1 MISLVN
7 WNLFLSKFTVYGFNT
22 INTNEV
28 KFLKTV
34 SFKKHGKPLENFT
47 LLPSSII
54 EQNISNEYMLND
66 HPLSVL
72 NFNKYQKFSY
82 LNDMQ
87 PENVDNSKHPL
98 LSDPLFDPSI
108 LTDTAARVIQS
119 NRCTTE
125 ERQKRIQCF
134 EVLPAEQYAIPL
146 GHTVNMQCVVLN
158 QHGKVQWRAKK
169 ILLGYD
175 RSIPGYSR
183 FRIIGDVGRGEH
195 TLQITDVQRDDAGE
209 YECQVTPV
217 PVNNHPLLRRK
228 TYLEVLIKPN
238 EPQIF
243 YQNVQL
249 PDKKL
254 IISQPDPILRISLV
268 CSAAGGRPAPNFKW
282 LLNRHE
288 IPNLEVKSKTP
299 MSPNEVAKMNNL
311 LKVWGK
317 LHPIITVEENGEQS
331 TMSILKAGLEDGNE
345 IVCSVSNAA
354 TQINHDPMKRN
365 LSVAITVDVHTPPGP
380 PKIVSPESNHVYLDG
395 EQLRAVCISSP
406 PGKPLGGL
414 FWRWLIKPSQ
424 VDDSDIQ
431 KISGIGGKGGARLSD
446 YTSVEAYLRS
456 LDSSS
461 DGGNGPSQKMLIP
474 ETSNHLQQGDFIS
487 EDVQP
492 LHYTLTK
499 EKDQLVNTL
508 IIQRITRKY
517 HAAKL
522 ICETGHPV
530 GSAHQTS
537 ITILVKYAPANV
549 TISVETGSIDDDH
562 NSGRR
567 EKVAYARAGETKTF
581 ICKTA
586 PYYGQATIKWLFQ
599 SAGASITTPPKQLV
613 DKAVTFK
620 TPDGESFYQES
631 RIQFTVRPED
641 DKSYIDCLVWS
652 VGDARVDSR
661 VRLDIIYPPDP
672 PKITGYKS
680 GQPVNMAHLLELSC
694 TTTGGNPLP
703 ELQWYK
709 DKKPITNNVEPIVVG
724 KQTTAKLKIAP
735 QKEDNGAQYH
745 CSARNTATNNEW
757 IDSEALILNVLFPPQ
772 RVSLNFGGKS
782 VVQSGEQ
789 LVINCQA
796 DSSNPV
802 AVITWRHYQCGP
814 AHAFYRRQLLQ
825 QQQKLPKASS
835 NTNEG
840 EKCKLLE
847 LKGSDE
853 TPIPGASGG
862 LLARSHLWLR
872 PTWRYHMDF
881 IECQAENPVYGPP
894 IWHDRL
900 QLNVTFAPQFY
911 GLQTGDQ
918 RVIREG
924 ETTNLDFGLYA
935 NPPVTS
941 VSWFRDDQ
949 LLPFEPKETDIW
961 QGVFAA
967 GSVGELLSLHKINR
981 ENMGNYTVI
990 VSNTQHESRS
1000 TFFLNVTYPASIVGK
1015 LEENIT
1021 QTNKEYAALDCKAN
1035 ANPAIPGKIFT
1046 WYRYFPPKGW
1056 TEEVDE
1062 GALQLSEPIYCNQS
1076 QANKSKMFAQC
1087 FQQDKFHIS
1096 STFYIYQL
1104 TEDDVGKYICEV
1116 NNGIG
1121 EPVKKTFNLLH
1132 HFPPKI
1138 IQLPRYTKAAGVQGS
1153 KVWLTCYIRTE
1164 PIPQIAWLKDN
1175 KLLSMDALIQ
1185 NKKSESRND
1194 IRKYEDF
1201 LTHIRP
1207 GLYKAQLAV
1216 NDIRKYDFGSY
1227 KCQAANIQGEAHL
1240 EINLSG
1246 TSTPDVPINFRLL
1259 NATPTTL
1266 HVAWTQGFDGGL
1278 AQTFQVRWR
1287 EVGSVSLYKY
1297 ADVAS
1302 NGNRNGVEYL
1312 ITGLKPGSEYI
1323 VSVNSMNSKHGA
1335 SAYTDPINLRTL
1347 SLDKYKGHEPITSL
1361 SNAGYSDDNAL
1372 LIIVSACVFGFVVLL
1387 VNVIVII
1394 FLIKRR
1400 RHRDMMRR
1408 QQYKSSDQGVTM
1420 ANGIALTRNDQS
1432 ATDMKAHLQSS
1443 FIDQNDNFIDT
1454 TDMSTT
1460 CICCPPKKPKLISS
1474 GYVKADSYGNFS
1486 RTHVYAPHDTCPS
1499 QCSQHIPADVG
1510 QQGYLSNHT
1519 TTSSI
1524 PDFNHLTSNP
1534 MTTGYPVCHLA
1545 SPNPYY
1551 NNTLNYPMTRH
1562 SSTELGLAYSSTNPV
1577 NQSKREH
1584 GSIKHSTRYG
1594 QHTPRQP
1601 NQSRY
1606 YGTKPNLG
1614 GTRYF
1619 CSSREVIQSN
1629 TSRQNIPHYENRQS
1643 VNNLSHAI
1651 SSEIITHQNQ
1661 CNCDQQ
1667 FSMHKPHQIQYHKRL
1682 PYSCSTCLKSKSS
1695 LHNSKQSFH
1704 TLNTQSSVID
1714 NFSEEDKDSD
1724 RSRYVDQLRR
1734 IQYSGGPTAQLLLG
1748 DINIHSDHSSP
1759 DSNLAPAQEEHN
1771 LNRFESKS
1779 KLNLRKTESSNNAEN
1794 NHFTSNLNQYNQQPD
1809 GLTDDGKLETSR
1821 LLYSGQFS
1829 REQQQNQY
1837 ISDGFSAI
1845 PNVDRSE
1852 IRSTH
1857 LSDCF
1862 V

>member
-1 MISLVN
+1 ML
-7 WNLFLSKFTVYGFNT
+7 T
-22 INTNEV
+22 IQC
-28 KFLKTV
+28 LKQQFIIIYLYNQSWKSV
-34 SFKKHGKPLENFT
+34 LCMNGNKLHMLIIT
-47 LLPSSII
+47 LLIGCLI
-54 EQNISNEYMLND
+54 DFALAEKHECNQNTCY
-66 HPLSVL
+66 SVL
-72 NFNKYQKFSY
+72 S
-82 LNDMQ
+82 
-87 PENVDNSKHPL
+87 
-98 LSDPLFDPSI
+98 
-108 LTDTAARVIQS
+108 DTAARVIQS

-238 EPQIF
+238 EPQIL
-243 YQNVQL
+243 YQNIQL
-249 PDKKL
+249 PDRKL

-268 CSAAGGRPAPNFKW
+268 CSAVGGRPAPNFKW

-288 IPNLEVKSKTP
+288 IPNLEVKTKTP
-299 MSPNEVAKMNNL
+299 MSPNDVVKMNNL
-311 LKVWGK
+311 LKIWGK
-317 LHPIITVEENGEQS
+317 LHPVINNKENDEQS
-331 TMSILKAGLEDGNE
+331 SLSILKAGLEDGDE

-365 LSVAITVDVHTPPGP
+365 LSITIIVEVHTPPGP
-380 PKIVSPESNHVYLDG
+380 PKIVSPETNHVYLDG
-395 EQLRAVCISSP
+395 EQLRAVCVSSP

-414 FWRWLIKPSQ
+414 FWRWLIRTSQ

-431 KISGIGGKGGARLSD
+431 KISGIGGRGGARLSD
-446 YTSVEAYLRS
+446 YTSVEAYLQS
-456 LDSSS
+456 LDSSNS
-461 DGGNGPSQKMLIP
+461 GGSLSQKIAMP
-474 ETSNHLQQGDFIS
+474 ELSQLQQGDFIS

-508 IIQRITRKY
+508 IIQRVTRKY

-537 ITILVKYAPANV
+537 ITIFVKHAPANV

-562 NSGRR
+562 TGGRH
-567 EKVAYARAGETKTF
+567 EKVAYARAGEMKTF

-599 SAGASITTPPKQLV
+599 AAGASITTPPKQLV

-620 TPDGESFYQES
+620 TPDGESVYQES
-631 RIQFTVRPED
+631 RIQITVRPED
-641 DKSYIDCLVWS
+641 DRSYIDCLVWS
-652 VGDARVDSR
+652 VGDARIDSR
-661 VRLDIIYPPDP
+661 VRLDIIHPPDT

-680 GQPVNMAHLLELSC
+680 GQPVNMAHLLEFTC

-703 ELQWYK
+703 ELQWFK
-709 DKKPITNNVEPIVVG
+709 DKKPITNNGEPIVIG
-724 KQTTAKLKIAP
+724 KQTTIKLKLVP
-735 QKEDNGAQYH
+735 QKEDNGAEYH

-757 IDSEALILNVLFPPQ
+757 IDSEAIILNVLFPPQ

-789 LVINCQA
+789 LEINCQA

-814 AHAFYRRQLLQ
+814 AHAFYRRHLLQQQ
-825 QQQKLPKASS
+825 QQQKLPKSS
-835 NTNEG
+835 SSTNEG

-900 QLNVTFAPQFY
+900 QLNITFAPQFY
-911 GLQTGDQ
+911 GLQVGDH

-924 ETTNLDFGLYA
+924 ETTHLDFGLYA

-941 VSWFRDDQ
+941 VSWFRNDQ
-949 LLPFEPKETDIW
+949 LLPFEPKETDTW

-981 ENMGNYTVI
+981 ENMGNYTVV
-990 VSNTQHESRS
+990 VSNSQHESRN

-1021 QTNKEYAALDCKAN
+1021 QTTKDYAVLDCKAD
-1035 ANPAIPGKIFT
+1035 ANPALPDRTFK

-1076 QANKSKMFAQC
+1076 QVDKPKMLAQC
-1087 FQQDKFHIS
+1087 FQQDKFQIS

-1104 TEDDVGKYICEV
+1104 TEDDVGKYVCEV
-1116 NNGIG
+1116 SNGIG
-1121 EPVKKTFNLLH
+1121 EPVKKTFNLLY

-1138 IQLPRYTKAAGVQGS
+1138 IQLPRYTKAAGEQSS

-1164 PIPQIAWLKDN
+1164 PTPQIAWLKDN
-1175 KLLSMDALIQ
+1175 KLIPMDALIQ
-1185 NKKSESRND
+1185 SKTSDSKNGM
-1194 IRKYEDF
+1194 RKYETF

-1227 KCQAANIQGEAHL
+1227 SCQAANLQGEAQLGIH
-1240 EINLSG
+1240 LSG

-1259 NATPTTL
+1259 NATSSTL

-1287 EVGSVSLYKY
+1287 EVGSISLYKY

-1302 NGNRNGVEYL
+1302 NDNRNGVEYF
-1312 ITGLKPGSEYI
+1312 ITDLKPGSEYI
-1323 VSVNSMNSKHGA
+1323 VSVNSMNSKHGS
-1335 SAYTDPINLRTL
+1335 SAYTDPIHLRTL
-1347 SLDKYKGHEPITSL
+1347 PIDSYNGREPMPPL
-1361 SNAGYSDDNAL
+1361 SNSGYSDDNAL
-1372 LIIVSACVFGFVVLL
+1372 LIIVSACVFGFVILL
-1387 VNVIVII
+1387 INVIVII

-1400 RHRDMMRR
+1400 RHRNMMRR
-1408 QQYKSSDQGVTM
+1408 RQYKSDQGVTM
-1420 ANGIALTRNDQS
+1420 TNGVALTRHDQS
-1432 ATDMKAHLQSS
+1432 GTDMKAHLQSS
-1443 FIDQNDNFIDT
+1443 FIDQNDNFVDT
-1454 TDMSTT
+1454 DISTT
-1460 CICCPPKKPKLISS
+1460 CICCPPNKKKLTSS

-1486 RTHVYAPHDTCPS
+1486 RTHGYAPHDICPS
-1499 QCSQHIPADVG
+1499 QCSQYIPTDVD
-1510 QQGYLSNHT
+1510 QQGNLMNHNI
-1519 TTSSI
+1519 TSSN
-1524 PDFNHLTSNP
+1524 PDFNHLTSNQ
-1534 MTTGYPVCHLA
+1534 MTTSYPVRHLT

-1562 SSTELGLAYSSTNPV
+1562 GSTELGIVYSSANPV
-1577 NQSKREH
+1577 NQLRHEH
-1584 GSIKHSTRYG
+1584 GSIKHSTRHG

-1606 YGTKPNLG
+1606 YGTLQNLNSYRKITNDQFIIDNKIKDR
-1614 GTRYF
+1614 TRLQTII
-1619 CSSREVIQSN
+1619 SSTALVNNSITVDSN
-1629 TSRQNIPHYENRQS
+1629 SIGLTIVNNSIDSSVQNVVSNQTANSSTEILSTGLAAFSQIKRKSEFSNINERNNLTNGFFNTNNIPSESSPIVSINVTSFPDHFNPQS
-1643 VNNLSHAI
+1643 MDIGSDLATFSYSTPFNYNMGSSCTPIFLSLDPSA
-1651 SSEIITHQNQ
+1651 SDSLLMSNSLM
-1661 CNCDQQ
+1661 NCAQD
-1667 FSMHKPHQIQYHKRL
+1667 
-1682 PYSCSTCLKSKSS
+1682 
-1695 LHNSKQSFH
+1695 NSK
-1704 TLNTQSSVID
+1704 LYEVNGEMSVTP
-1714 NFSEEDKDSD
+1714 
-1724 RSRYVDQLRR
+1724 LM
-1734 IQYSGGPTAQLLLG
+1734 
-1748 DINIHSDHSSP
+1748 IHSPTPVH
-1759 DSNLAPAQEEHN
+1759 
-1771 LNRFESKS
+1771 
-1779 KLNLRKTESSNNAEN
+1779 
-1794 NHFTSNLNQYNQQPD
+1794 
-1809 GLTDDGKLETSR
+1809 TDQVLVPS
-1821 LLYSGQFS
+1821 YVPVQH
-1829 REQQQNQY
+1829 
-1837 ISDGFSAI
+1837 I
-1845 PNVDRSE
+1845 
-1852 IRSTH
+1852 
-1857 LSDCF
+1857 
-1862 V
+1862 

>member
-1 MISLVN
+1 ML
-7 WNLFLSKFTVYGFNT
+7 T
-22 INTNEV
+22 IQC
-28 KFLKTV
+28 LKQQFIIIYLYNQSWKSV
-34 SFKKHGKPLENFT
+34 LCMNGNKLHMLIIT
-47 LLPSSII
+47 LLIGCLI
-54 EQNISNEYMLND
+54 DFALAEKHECNQNTCY
-66 HPLSVL
+66 SVL
-72 NFNKYQKFSY
+72 S
-82 LNDMQ
+82 
-87 PENVDNSKHPL
+87 
-98 LSDPLFDPSI
+98 
-108 LTDTAARVIQS
+108 DTAARVIQS

-238 EPQIF
+238 EPQIL
-243 YQNVQL
+243 YQNIQL
-249 PDKKL
+249 PDRKL

-268 CSAAGGRPAPNFKW
+268 CSAVGGRPAPNFKW

-288 IPNLEVKSKTP
+288 IPNLEVKTKTP
-299 MSPNEVAKMNNL
+299 MSPNDVVKMNNL
-311 LKVWGK
+311 LKIWGK
-317 LHPIITVEENGEQS
+317 LHPVINNKENDEQS
-331 TMSILKAGLEDGNE
+331 SLSILKAGLEDGDE

-365 LSVAITVDVHTPPGP
+365 LSITIIVEVHTPPGP
-380 PKIVSPESNHVYLDG
+380 PKIVSPETNHVYLDG
-395 EQLRAVCISSP
+395 EQLRAVCVSSP

-414 FWRWLIKPSQ
+414 FWRWLIRTSQ

-431 KISGIGGKGGARLSD
+431 KISGIGGRGGARLSD
-446 YTSVEAYLRS
+446 YTSVEAYLQS
-456 LDSSS
+456 LDSSNS
-461 DGGNGPSQKMLIP
+461 GGSLSQKIAMP
-474 ETSNHLQQGDFIS
+474 ELSQLQQGDFIS

-508 IIQRITRKY
+508 IIQRVTRKY

-537 ITILVKYAPANV
+537 ITIFVKHAPANV

-562 NSGRR
+562 TGGRH
-567 EKVAYARAGETKTF
+567 EKVAYARAGEMKTF

-599 SAGASITTPPKQLV
+599 AAGASITTPPKQLV

-620 TPDGESFYQES
+620 TPDGESVYQES
-631 RIQFTVRPED
+631 RIQITVRPED
-641 DKSYIDCLVWS
+641 DRSYIDCLVWS
-652 VGDARVDSR
+652 VGDARIDSR
-661 VRLDIIYPPDP
+661 VRLDIIHPPDT

-680 GQPVNMAHLLELSC
+680 GQPVNMAHLLEFTC

-703 ELQWYK
+703 ELQWFK
-709 DKKPITNNVEPIVVG
+709 DKKPITNNGEPIVIG
-724 KQTTAKLKIAP
+724 KQTTIKLKLVP
-735 QKEDNGAQYH
+735 QKEDNGAEYH

-757 IDSEALILNVLFPPQ
+757 IDSEAIILNVLFPPQ

-789 LVINCQA
+789 LEINCQA

-814 AHAFYRRQLLQ
+814 AHAFYRRHLLQQQ
-825 QQQKLPKASS
+825 QQQKLPKSS
-835 NTNEG
+835 SSTNEG

-900 QLNVTFAPQFY
+900 QLNITFAPQFY
-911 GLQTGDQ
+911 GLQVGDH

-924 ETTNLDFGLYA
+924 ETTHLDFGLYA

-941 VSWFRDDQ
+941 VSWFRNDQ
-949 LLPFEPKETDIW
+949 LLPFEPKETDTW

-981 ENMGNYTVI
+981 ENMGNYTVV
-990 VSNTQHESRS
+990 VSNSQHESRN

-1021 QTNKEYAALDCKAN
+1021 QTTKDYAVLDCKAD
-1035 ANPAIPGKIFT
+1035 ANPALPDRTFK

-1076 QANKSKMFAQC
+1076 QVDKPKMLAQC
-1087 FQQDKFHIS
+1087 FQQDKFQIS

-1104 TEDDVGKYICEV
+1104 TEDDVGKYVCEV
-1116 NNGIG
+1116 SNGIG
-1121 EPVKKTFNLLH
+1121 EPVKKTFNLLY

-1138 IQLPRYTKAAGVQGS
+1138 IQLPRYTKAAGEQSS

-1164 PIPQIAWLKDN
+1164 PTPQIAWLKDN
-1175 KLLSMDALIQ
+1175 KLIPMDALIQ
-1185 NKKSESRND
+1185 SKTSDSKNGM
-1194 IRKYEDF
+1194 RKYETF

-1227 KCQAANIQGEAHL
+1227 SCQAANLQGEAQLGIH
-1240 EINLSG
+1240 LSG

-1259 NATPTTL
+1259 NATSSTL

-1287 EVGSVSLYKY
+1287 EVGSISLYKY

-1302 NGNRNGVEYL
+1302 NDNRNGVEYF
-1312 ITGLKPGSEYI
+1312 ITDLKPGSEYI
-1323 VSVNSMNSKHGA
+1323 VSVNSMNSKHGS
-1335 SAYTDPINLRTL
+1335 SAYTDPIHLRTL
-1347 SLDKYKGHEPITSL
+1347 PIDSYNGREPMPPL
-1361 SNAGYSDDNAL
+1361 SNSGYSDDNAL
-1372 LIIVSACVFGFVVLL
+1372 LIIVSACVFGFVILL
-1387 VNVIVII
+1387 INVIVII

-1400 RHRDMMRR
+1400 RHRNMMRR
-1408 QQYKSSDQGVTM
+1408 RQYKSDQGVTM
-1420 ANGIALTRNDQS
+1420 TNGVALTRHDQS
-1432 ATDMKAHLQSS
+1432 GTDMKAHLQSS
-1443 FIDQNDNFIDT
+1443 FIDQNDNFVDT
-1454 TDMSTT
+1454 DISTT
-1460 CICCPPKKPKLISS
+1460 CICCPPNKKKLTSS

-1486 RTHVYAPHDTCPS
+1486 RTHGYAPHDICPS
-1499 QCSQHIPADVG
+1499 QCSQYIPTDVD
-1510 QQGYLSNHT
+1510 QQGNLMNHNI
-1519 TTSSI
+1519 TSSN
-1524 PDFNHLTSNP
+1524 PDFNHLTSNQ
-1534 MTTGYPVCHLA
+1534 MTTSYPVRHLT

-1562 SSTELGLAYSSTNPV
+1562 GSTELGIVYSSANPV
-1577 NQSKREH
+1577 NQLRHEH
-1584 GSIKHSTRYG
+1584 GSIKHSTRHG

-1606 YGTKPNLG
+1606 YGTKPNFG
-1614 GTRYF
+1614 STRYF

-1629 TSRQNIPHYENRQS
+1629 TSRKNIPHFENRQS

-1651 SSEIITHQNQ
+1651 SSDLFTLQNQ
-1661 CNCDQQ
+1661 CNCEQQ
-1667 FSMHKPHQIQYHKRL
+1667 YSMHKPHQIQCHKRL

-1704 TLNTQSSVID
+1704 TLNTQNSVID

-1724 RSRYVDQLRR
+1724 RSRYADQLRR

-1748 DINIHSDHSSP
+1748 NINIQNDHSSP
-1759 DSNLAPAQEEHN
+1759 DSNLAPSQEEHIIN
-1771 LNRFESKS
+1771 NFHSCLSKS
-1779 KLNLRKTESSNNAEN
+1779 KLNMHKIELMNNTDN
-1794 NHFTSNLNQYNQQPD
+1794 NHLISNLNQYNEQLGSLAD
-1809 GLTDDGKLETSR
+1809 NENLETSR
-1821 LLYSGQFS
+1821 LLYSNQFN
-1829 REQQQNQY
+1829 RQQQQQQNQH
-1837 ISDGFSAI
+1837 ITNDFSAI
-1845 PNVDRSE
+1845 PNVDNTE